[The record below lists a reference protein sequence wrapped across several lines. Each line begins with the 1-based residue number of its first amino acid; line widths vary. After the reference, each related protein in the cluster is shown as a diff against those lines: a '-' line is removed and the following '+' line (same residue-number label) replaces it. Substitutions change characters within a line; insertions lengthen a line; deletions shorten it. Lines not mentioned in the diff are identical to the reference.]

1 MFIYQEPSVWLFL
14 TRNTPQSTAVT
25 ANFWFTMI
33 LMQPMMCHA
42 VAGVDNIATIWE
54 PLLAVLRSNLKEW
67 QHRSKQPHTIST
79 SEQPW
84 KGHSLSAWAC
94 SEKILPAPN
103 CSSQWQAWNIHP
115 TEKVCW
121 RHSSPWWSLP
131 DCGWKCTDSLPS
143 GTFARIFWDSQKKA
157 ATLKDARQMRW
168 DPIMVWCCL
177 YLRHLSSSAYETL
190 RDTGTIRLPSQ
201 KTLRD
206 YTHHTKVTV
215 GFSKE
220 VDKQLQVATKMSSCP
235 EREKCV
241 IMRCICVKTLLTTSI
256 QVNVYLHICPVPL
269 HGFGR

>member
-1 MFIYQEPSVWLFL
+1 MACSGKSNDVPCCSRCRQY
-14 TRNTPQSTAVT
+14 RN
-25 ANFWFTMI
+25 N
-33 LMQPMMCHA
+33 
-42 VAGVDNIATIWE
+42 
-54 PLLAVLRSNLKEW
+54 LRALVS
-67 QHRSKQPHTIST
+67 RSEKQPERESDSTDPSSHTPFRHLNSPEKAIRYQREHALRRSC
-79 SEQPW
+79 QRQIA
-84 KGHSLSAWAC
+84 HLSDKLDQQRGFVEDVA
-94 SEKILPAPN
+94 LHDDL
-103 CSSQWQAWNIHP
+103 SQIVAENAQVMA
-115 TEKVCW
+115 
-121 RHSSPWWSLP
+121 
-131 DCGWKCTDSLPS
+131 DSLPS

-157 ATLKDARQMRW
+157 ATLKDAWQMRW
-168 DPIMVWCCL
+168 DPIMVRCCL

-241 IMRCICVKTLLTTSI
+241 IMRCICVKTLLTTTI